1 MRILVI
7 DDSAYARQRIVRVL
21 KRAGHQ
27 VWEAASGN
35 DALALLTQ
43 QPFDGATVDLLMPDT
58 DGMALIRQLRSTY
71 PDLRIVAVT
80 ADVQEETR
88 QQTLEAGA
96 DVFLGK
102 TDPPI
107 RLREIFG
114 TVPAYRLDFRPAER
128 DAFTEMM
135 NIAMGR
141 AAQALSV
148 LLGQRVLLRVP
159 EVELLDTEQLLAFLE
174 HKTPQV
180 GAMIEVEFGGIIGG
194 AAGLVFPV
202 HHATTLIRA
211 LQGRPTDLEKLS
223 DVEKAMLAEVGN
235 VVLNAAV
242 AQLADQLHVR
252 LTMGLPAVVLNQSA
266 AAVCELLLHNVINAE
281 HALVVMNCLTL
292 GETMVQAYVII
303 VLPGDTVERLLMS
316 FAL

>member
-27 VWEAASGN
+27 VWEAASGA
-35 DALALLTQ
+35 DALALLAQ
-43 QPFDGATVDLLMPDT
+43 QPFEGATVDLLMPDM
-58 DGMALIRQLRSTY
+58 DGVALIRQLRSAY

-80 ADVQEETR
+80 ADIQEETR
-88 QQTLEAGA
+88 QQTLGAGA

-102 TDPPI
+102 TDPPT

-114 TVPAYRLDFRPAER
+114 TVPAHRLDFRPAER

-141 AAQALSV
+141 AAQALSA

-159 EVELLDTEQLLAFLE
+159 EVELLDTEQLLVFLE
-174 HKTPQV
+174 QKAPQV
-180 GAMIEVEFGGIIGG
+180 GAMVEMEFRNTVSG
-194 AAGLVFPV
+194 ATGLVIPRA
-202 HHATTLIRA
+202 HANALVRA
-211 LQGRPTDLEKLS
+211 LQGRPADLEKLS
-223 DVEKAMLAEVGN
+223 DAEKAMLAEVGN
-235 VVLNAAV
+235 VVLNAAI

-252 LTMGLPAVVLNQSA
+252 LTMGLPAVVLNQPA
-266 AAVCELLLHNVINAE
+266 AAVYELLLHNVINAE